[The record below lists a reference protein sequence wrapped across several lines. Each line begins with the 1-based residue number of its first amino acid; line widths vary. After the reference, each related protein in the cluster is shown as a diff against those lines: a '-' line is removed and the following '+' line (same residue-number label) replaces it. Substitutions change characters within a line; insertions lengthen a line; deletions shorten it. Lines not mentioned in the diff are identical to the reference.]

1 MFSTRRMELEDIEEV
16 VGIEKECFS
25 VPWSS
30 ESFLLELKS
39 KIAYYLVAVNDEGLV
54 VGYGGMWLIVGE
66 GNITNIGVRSDYRR
80 MGIASLIVEGLI
92 SFGVISNLFVINLE
106 VRSSNIAAISLYK
119 NYGFIEVGNR
129 KDYYRKPNEDALLLS
144 LALNEED

>member
-1 MFSTRRMELEDIEEV
+1 
-16 VGIEKECFS
+16 
-25 VPWSS
+25 
-30 ESFLLELKS
+30 
-39 KIAYYLVAVNDEGLV
+39 
-54 VGYGGMWLIVGE
+54 MWLIVGE